1 MMPVSR
7 KSERIK
13 INIRVSV
20 SDEIARCLGLGFGS
34 ASSLWSLCMMQF
46 IDAALRLY
54 LPISGKTAPQKIL
67 KNI

>member
-1 MMPVSR
+1 MIPVSR

-34 ASSLWSLCMMQF
+34 ASSTRS
-46 IDAALRLY
+46 ATALVALNAPMLARCAERRDY
-54 LPISGKTAPQKIL
+54 CNALP
-67 KNI
+67 

>member
-1 MMPVSR
+1 MIPVSR

-34 ASSLWSLCMMQF
+34 ASSARL
-46 IDAALRLY
+46 ATARVALNAPMLARCAERQDY
-54 LPISGKTAPQKIL
+54 CNALP
-67 KNI
+67 